1 MYAMHT
7 VSAPCHGTTLHP
19 AAKGGKWKVYLI
31 IHELKT
37 HTLAEVDEE
46 RSSRGK
52 GVWWVG
58 VLTISKYFIK
68 YMYNYFLC
76 IYI

>member
-19 AAKGGKWKVYLI
+19 ATKGGKWKVYLI

-46 RSSRGK
+46 LLFAG
-52 GVWWVG
+52 
-58 VLTISKYFIK
+58 
-68 YMYNYFLC
+68 
-76 IYI
+76 

>member
-1 MYAMHT
+1 MHAMHT
-7 VSAPCHGTTLHP
+7 AFFISCLRLATEQHCTLPQKGVHG
-19 AAKGGKWKVYLI
+19 KVYLI

-37 HTLAEVDEE
+37 HTLAEVGEE
-46 RSSRGK
+46 LLRGGI

-58 VLTISKYFIK
+58 FLSISKYFIK
-68 YMYNYFLC
+68 H